1 MSSDAPLP
9 PGASTLAKDGDIVS
23 VDLIT
28 GVAKNET
35 TGVTLQGR
43 PVAPFLLTMLEA
55 GGIMGVTRH
64 GGRIIVP
71 ASQAMNSIVEFVE

>member
-55 GGIMGVTRH
+55 GGIIPLVKKTGPDL
-64 GGRIIVP
+64 GFKS
-71 ASQAMNSIVEFVE
+71 A